1 MATTQWSSPKSN
13 ARCLPLLIHSALRYR
28 ACSSCGKRALGWI
41 TQSVAMQE
49 EEGDE
54 NEEKEEEE
62 KREDEEEEET
72 GETVANGLVDQTGEG
87 LGEKESLGEYPPK
100 SNRKRRFNLK
110 RPTGEQ

>member
-1 MATTQWSSPKSN
+1 
-13 ARCLPLLIHSALRYR
+13 
-28 ACSSCGKRALGWI
+28 
-41 TQSVAMQE
+41 MQE